1 MPHARAPPAGIYPPL
16 VNFFHEDSSL
26 DLDSIKQHAVR
37 TAKAGVTGLVIMGSN
52 GEAMHLEREERV
64 AIVSTIRK
72 ALDAEG
78 LTSFPLII
86 GCGQQS
92 KRSTLLTIQDAKDAG
107 GDFALVL
114 PPSYW
119 PVAMSKPNVTKYFKE
134 LADESALPIL
144 IYNFPLVANGV
155 TVDSDQMIELAKHD
169 NIVGCKLTCGVSRKN
184 GLAQSTSADSSRTW
198 ATCTARRFIRN
209 RRSLQFWLARGSS
222 RCMVSWVE
230 RQEPLP
236 LW

>member
-1 MPHARAPPAGIYPPL
+1 MPHARAPPPGVYPPL
-16 VNFFHEDSSL
+16 VNFFNDDDTL
-26 DLDSIKQHAVR
+26 DLESIKQHAVR
-37 TAKAGVTGLVIMGSN
+37 TAKAGVTGLVILGSN
-52 GEAMHLEREERV
+52 GEAMHMDAEERV

-78 LTSFPLII
+78 LTNFPLIV

-92 KRSTLLTIQDAKDAG
+92 KRATLATIRDAKQAG

-119 PVAMSKPNVTKYFKE
+119 PATMTKPNVTKYFKE

-155 TVDSDQMIELAKHD
+155 TVDSDQMIEMSKHD
-169 NIVGCKLTCGVSRKN
+169 NIVGCKLTCGVS
-184 GLAQSTSADSSRTW
+184 STVVSSMIHFAHGTD
-198 ATCTARRFIRN
+198 
-209 RRSLQFWLARGSS
+209 GS
-222 RCMVSWVE
+222 
-230 RQEPLP
+230 
-236 LW
+236 